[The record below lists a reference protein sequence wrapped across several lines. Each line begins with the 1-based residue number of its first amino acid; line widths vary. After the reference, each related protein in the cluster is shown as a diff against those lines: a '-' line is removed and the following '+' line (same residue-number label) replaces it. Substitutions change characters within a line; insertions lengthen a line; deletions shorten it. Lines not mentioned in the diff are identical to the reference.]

1 MPQEVQKKPL
11 IMIAARERGPGPG
24 RYRLPSTVGCE
35 AHDCTRQVQPAYSFG
50 RLEGRVH
57 FKDWSPG
64 PAYYIDPRITRTGMD
79 GTPEYSLLARQKDL
93 NTFKVPSPGLY
104 SPEKVHPQGE
114 RHAPQYS
121 ISART
126 KMRRIDPNPAPNQY
140 TLPPIIGS
148 KQPNKPAAPAYVMTN
163 RTEIGSYLEDLC
175 KTPGPGKYNATHP
188 NVNKNMAP
196 LYSIRSRSYAPGD
209 TTKKPGPGAHSPEK
223 VVISR
228 VQPPKYS
235 LGIRH
240 SEFTC
245 PLIAEG

>member
-1 MPQEVQKKPL
+1 MPQEVLKKPQ

-163 RTEIGSYLEDLC
+163 RTEEKRLVVTWRICVKLQALASTMLP
-175 KTPGPGKYNATHP
+175 TP
-188 NVNKNMAP
+188 M
-196 LYSIRSRSYAPGD
+196 
-209 TTKKPGPGAHSPEK
+209 
-223 VVISR
+223 
-228 VQPPKYS
+228 
-235 LGIRH
+235 
-240 SEFTC
+240 
-245 PLIAEG
+245 